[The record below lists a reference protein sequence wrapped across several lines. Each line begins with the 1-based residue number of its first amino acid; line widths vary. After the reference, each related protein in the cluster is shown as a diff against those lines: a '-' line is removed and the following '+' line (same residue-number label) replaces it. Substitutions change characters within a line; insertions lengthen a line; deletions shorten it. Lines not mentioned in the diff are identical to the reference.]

1 MKYYAALDVSL
12 KETFVCIVDQDGEIV
27 KEGSVF
33 TEPEEIGKF
42 LHSAGVRL
50 ERLGLEAGTMTPW
63 LYYALSAMGFPV
75 ICIETHH
82 AKAALQAQK
91 VKTDRND
98 AHGMAQI
105 MRTGWFKAVHVK
117 SDESQ
122 KLRVLLNN
130 RRCLLDKR
138 IDIENQIRGTL
149 KIFGLKTG
157 KIGRAG
163 YEGRIRE
170 LVDGNQELEAYIIP
184 MLMVRCVLLD
194 QERKLDK
201 TIRDIVKHD
210 EICQRFMSIPG
221 VGPLT
226 ALVFKTAIDTPHRFR
241 KSRNVGAHLGLTPRK
256 YASGEVDYN
265 GGISKCGDAL
275 VRTHLYEAACVLM
288 TRVTKWSSL
297 KAWGMKIARRS
308 SMKNAYVAV
317 ARKLA
322 VIMHR
327 MWIDGTDFVWGKE
340 PAPKAAAA

>member
-1 MKYYAALDVSL
+1 M
-12 KETFVCIVDQDGEIV
+12 
-27 KEGSVF
+27 
-33 TEPEEIGKF
+33 
-42 LHSAGVRL
+42 
-50 ERLGLEAGTMTPW
+50 
-63 LYYALSAMGFPV
+63 
-75 ICIETHH
+75 HH

-91 VKTDRND
+91 VKTDCNN
-98 AHGMAQI
+98 AHRMAQI

-122 KLRVLLNN
+122 KLRVSLNN
-130 RRCLLDKR
+130 WRYLLGKR

-149 KIFGLKTG
+149 KIFGLNTG

-170 LVDGNQELEAYIIP
+170 LVDGTQELKTYIIP
-184 MLMVRCVLLD
+184 MLLVRGVLLD
-194 QERKLDK
+194 QEHKLDK
-201 TIRDIVKHD
+201 TIRDIVKTD
-210 EICQRFMSIPG
+210 EVCQRLMTIPG

-226 ALVFKTAIDTPHRFR
+226 ALAFKTAIDTPHRFR
-241 KSRNVGAHLGLTPRK
+241 KSRDVGTHLGLTPRK

-275 VRTHLYEAACVLM
+275 VGAHLYEAAGVLM
-288 TRVTKWSSL
+288 TRVTKWSAI

-308 SMKNAYVAV
+308 SMKNTYVAV

-327 MWIDGTDFVWGKE
+327 MWIDGTDFIWGNE
-340 PAPKAAAA
+340 PTAKTATA